1 MLVSQENVGYNNCVC
16 PRNQR
21 AHPPGFGTLRYLTIK
36 GVLTLLMKT
45 SDKGTIDI
53 ANDVF
58 SNIVGD
64 AASSCF
70 GVKGMA
76 SQSKESGIWQL
87 LVRESMSKGVTVHY
101 SEDGTVAV
109 ELHIVVDH
117 GVNLS
122 AVSESIMSEVSYK
135 VTAATGVIVNQV
147 DVYID
152 SMNMD

>member
-1 MLVSQENVGYNNCVC
+1 M
-16 PRNQR
+16 
-21 AHPPGFGTLRYLTIK
+21 
-36 GVLTLLMKT
+36 LMKT
-45 SDKGTIDI
+45 SEKGIIDI

-76 SQSKESGIWQL
+76 SQSKNDGVWQL
-87 LVRESMSKGVTVHY
+87 LRRESMSKGVTVHY
-101 SEDGTVAV
+101 GDDGTVAV

-122 AVSESIMSEVSYK
+122 ALCESIMSEVSYK

-147 DVYID
+147 DVFVD

>member
-1 MLVSQENVGYNNCVC
+1 MKSSE
-16 PRNQR
+16 
-21 AHPPGFGTLRYLTIK
+21 K
-36 GVLTLLMKT
+36 GA
-45 SDKGTIDI
+45 IEI

-76 SQSKESGIWQL
+76 SQSKENGVWQL
-87 LVRESMSKGVTVHY
+87 LRRESMSKGVSVHY
-101 SEDGTVAV
+101 GDNGSVTV

-122 AVSESIMSEVSYK
+122 ALSESIMSEVTYK
-135 VTAATGVIVNQV
+135 VAAATGVNVRQV

-152 SMNMD
+152 SMDMD

>member
-1 MLVSQENVGYNNCVC
+1 
-16 PRNQR
+16 
-21 AHPPGFGTLRYLTIK
+21 
-36 GVLTLLMKT
+36 MKT
-45 SDKGTIDI
+45 SEKGIIDI
-53 ANDVF
+53 SNEVF

-76 SQSKESGIWQL
+76 SQSKESGLWLL
-87 LVRESMSKGVTVHY
+87 LVRESMSKGVHVHY
-101 SEDGTVAV
+101 GDDGTVAV

-122 AVSESIMSEVSYK
+122 ALSESIMSEVSYK
-135 VTAATGVIVNQV
+135 VTSATGVIVNQV

-152 SMNMD
+152 SMSMD

>member
-1 MLVSQENVGYNNCVC
+1 MIMRTGE
-16 PRNQR
+16 
-21 AHPPGFGTLRYLTIK
+21 K
-36 GVLTLLMKT
+36 GIV
-45 SDKGTIDI
+45 DI

-58 SNIVGD
+58 TNIVGD

-76 SQSKESGIWQL
+76 SQSKESGVWQL
-87 LVRESMSKGVTVHY
+87 LRRESMSKGVTVHY
-101 SEDGTVAV
+101 GEDGAV
-109 ELHIVVDH
+109 GIELHIVVDH

-122 AVSESIMSEVSYK
+122 ALCESIMSEVTYK
-135 VTAATGVIVNQV
+135 VASSTGVTVTQV